1 MNLLTLL
8 IFFEESGLTQRKTA
22 PPVLEERKFFHELG
36 LKVPDK
42 QRIMEIDAYILIVY
56 ATVWTIFYWFL
67 SQYIAELSRQKW
79 TTWVESEESDETL
92 VNALQVI
99 VDEIE
104 DRMHDKLQE
113 FQSSFFGSL
122 GAASK
127 KLDDATG
134 QSTIKALTR
143 DNPMMGFVA
152 DYMMKRGNLGHL
164 MGQNSPEVGVKE
176 PKTSGK
182 LGLKQWVTSLRTYYQ
197 EAKTKETP

>member
-1 MNLLTLL
+1 
-8 IFFEESGLTQRKTA
+8 
-22 PPVLEERKFFHELG
+22 
-36 LKVPDK
+36 
-42 QRIMEIDAYILIVY
+42 MEIDAYILIVY

-92 VNALQVI
+92 MNALQVI

-104 DRMHDKLQE
+104 DRMHDKLE
-113 FQSSFFGSL
+113 HFQKSFFGSL

-134 QSTIKALTR
+134 ASTIKALTK

-152 DYMMKRGNLGHL
+152 EYMMKRGNLGNL
-164 MGQNSPEVGVKE
+164 MGQNNPEIGVKQ
-176 PKTSGK
+176 PQKSSK
-182 LGLKQWVTSLRTYYQ
+182 LGLEK
-197 EAKTKETP
+197 

>member
-1 MNLLTLL
+1 
-8 IFFEESGLTQRKTA
+8 
-22 PPVLEERKFFHELG
+22 
-36 LKVPDK
+36 
-42 QRIMEIDAYILIVY
+42 MEIDAYTLLAY
-56 ATVWTIFYWFL
+56 AIAWTIFYFFL

-79 TTWVESEESDETL
+79 TTWVESPESDETL

-152 DYMMKRGNLGHL
+152 DYMMKRGNLGQL

-176 PKTSGK
+176 PKASGK
-182 LGLKQWVTSLRTYYQ
+182 LGLK
-197 EAKTKETP
+197 

>member
-1 MNLLTLL
+1 
-8 IFFEESGLTQRKTA
+8 
-22 PPVLEERKFFHELG
+22 
-36 LKVPDK
+36 
-42 QRIMEIDAYILIVY
+42 MEIDAYILIVY

-79 TTWVESEESDETL
+79 TNWVESEESDETL
-92 VNALQVI
+92 MNALEVI
-99 VDEIE
+99 INEIE

-134 QSTIKALTR
+134 ASTIKALTR

-152 DYMMKRGNLGHL
+152 EYLMKRGNLGGL
-164 MGQNSPEVGVKE
+164 VGSESQNTPLKQPQKSE
-176 PKTSGK
+176 K
-182 LGLKQWVTSLRTYYQ
+182 LGLK
-197 EAKTKETP
+197 